1 VPSRID
7 VVGLFGGAPVGADA
21 GAALASADL
30 VVGGREQLAGLSGDR
45 PNVTLK
51 GDLAPA
57 LDAIAAEPGWVCV
70 LASGDPGFFGIVR
83 VLAQRFGP
91 DALVVHPAPS
101 SVALAFARAGLPWDD
116 ATVVSVHGRP
126 MVDAA
131 RMVAMAATVQK
142 VAVLTS
148 PEAPPEAL
156 GRQLLAIGALPRRVL
171 VCSRL
176 AEPGESVTETDL
188 AGLAAGT
195 WEHRSVVLLIGERE
209 IALSASQH
217 WPGLDVAAFDA
228 RDGMITKP
236 EVRAVAIS
244 KLDLPATGVM
254 WDVGAGSGSV
264 AIECAACSPG
274 LRVVAVER
282 WAADCDR
289 IRDNAIRHRV
299 DIDVVEGEA
308 PVALASL
315 PEPDRAFV
323 GGGGLEV
330 LDAVLGRLAPGGTV
344 VATYARLD
352 RAAAAH
358 DRLGNLIELHVSRS
372 RNVGDGVRLAAENP
386 VFVAWG
392 AR

>member
-1 VPSRID
+1 MI
-7 VVGLFGGAPVGADA
+7 
-21 GAALASADL
+21 
-30 VVGGREQLAGLSGDR
+30 
-45 PNVTLK
+45 
-51 GDLAPA
+51 
-57 LDAIAAEPGWVCV
+57 
-70 LASGDPGFFGIVR
+70 
-83 VLAQRFGP
+83 
-91 DALVVHPAPS
+91 
-101 SVALAFARAGLPWDD
+101 
-116 ATVVSVHGRP
+116 
-126 MVDAA
+126 
-131 RMVAMAATVQK
+131 AMAATVQK

-148 PEAPPEAL
+148 PDAPPEAL
-156 GRQLLAIGALPRRVL
+156 GKQLLAIGALPRRVL

-195 WEHRSVVLLIGERE
+195 WDHRSVVLLIGDHS

-217 WPGLDVAAFDA
+217 WPGLDVSAFDT

-244 KLDLPATGVM
+244 KLDLPGARVL

-264 AIECAACSPG
+264 AIECAACAPG

-289 IRDNAIRHRV
+289 IRENAIRHHV
-299 DIDVVEGEA
+299 DIEVVEGDA
-308 PVALASL
+308 PAALESL
-315 PEPDRAFV
+315 PDPDRVFV
-323 GGGGLEV
+323 GGGGLDV
-330 LDAVLGRLAPGGTV
+330 LDAVLARVAPGGTV

-358 DRLGNLIELHVSRS
+358 DRLGNLVELHVSRS

-392 AR
+392 GR